1 MRKMIKKLSILLVL
15 FLLTSCF
22 SGCTI
27 AVAATTVYLIG
38 TEKKFSEEGMTIT
51 LTELFGEQEF
61 PGKTG
66 YYLSPIMGVL
76 TLKEEFS
83 SDSVSSEWNLENY
96 AEQVIARNNFDVSY
110 EISEDGYAFFE
121 HEMTVAEVSYS
132 YLTTCHKTEDS
143 FWLIEFYTYTK
154 AYGLLKNT
162 MFTYA
167 STIVFETE
175 IGTEGL

>member
-1 MRKMIKKLSILLVL
+1 MRKIIGKLSILLAL
-15 FLLTSCF
+15 FFLTSCF
-22 SGCTI
+22 SGCMIGAT
-27 AVAATTVYLIG
+27 AVSVYLAG
-38 TEKKFSEEGMTIT
+38 SEKKFSKEGMTIT
-51 LTELFGEQEF
+51 LTELFAEQEF

-121 HEMTVAEVSYS
+121 HEMTVEEVSYS

-143 FWLIEFYTYTK
+143 FWLIEFFTYTK

-175 IGTEGL
+175 MGTEGL